1 MRRMTIETS
10 TQTNTTSTKP
20 RGRPSIDFTNM
31 NILIN
36 NTTEPSTEKPTL
48 IYDILCRDEPA
59 ALTLTDE
66 QKKDK
71 HLLVIATTLL
81 QLTAKGD
88 KLKNTHKHFRS
99 SSGRLPPIGLEA
111 YIARLLQYA
120 PCDRE
125 VFLTALIYMDRL
137 TERCGFV
144 FNSMN
149 VHRSYLTSL
158 MVAAKFF
165 EDQPCDNGYFATVG
179 GVSIQEINAMELTF
193 LGLLEYRVAITG
205 ADYNVYAQV
214 MEAKADFLEKPRQHY
229 LQEAITPDTNT
240 ACLGL
245 VMKSALP
252 SSVMTAMTTMTTMTS
267 MPASIP
273 ASS

>member
-1 MRRMTIETS
+1 MLRMTVDNNSHTTNSTS
-10 TQTNTTSTKP
+10 SSKP

-36 NTTEPSTEKPTL
+36 NNTELSNDKPTL
-48 IYDILCRDEPA
+48 VYDLLCRDEPVG
-59 ALTLTDE
+59 ALNLTDE

-71 HLLVIATTLL
+71 YLHVIATTLA
-81 QLTAKGD
+81 QLIARGD
-88 KLKNTHKHFRS
+88 KQKNSHKHFRS

-120 PCDRE
+120 PCDKE
-125 VFLTALIYMDRL
+125 VFLTALIFMDRL
-137 TERCGFV
+137 AERCGFV

-149 VHRSYLTSL
+149 IHRSYLISL
-158 MVAAKFF
+158 MIAAKFF

-179 GVSIQEINAMELTF
+179 GVSIQEINAMELAF
-193 LGLLEYRVAITG
+193 LGLLEYRVSVTG
-205 ADYNVYAQV
+205 IEYNLYAQV
-214 MEAKADFLEKPRQHY
+214 MEAKADYLEKPRQHY
-229 LQEAITPDTNT
+229 LKEAIAPDTNT

-245 VMKSALP
+245 VMKNVPVALP
-252 SSVMTAMTTMTTMTS
+252 ST
-267 MPASIP
+267 SIP

>member
-1 MRRMTIETS
+1 MTVDN
-10 TQTNTTSTKP
+10 NTHNTASTKP

-36 NTTEPSTEKPTL
+36 NNTELSNDKPTV
-48 IYDILCRDEPA
+48 IYDLLCRDEPVG
-59 ALTLTDE
+59 ALSLTDE

-71 HLLVIATTLL
+71 YLLVIATTLS
-81 QLTAKGD
+81 QLTARGD
-88 KLKNTHKHFRS
+88 KQKNTHKQFRS

-137 TERCGFV
+137 AERCGFV

-149 VHRSYLTSL
+149 IHRSYLISL

-193 LGLLEYRVAITG
+193 LGLLEYRVSVTG
-205 ADYNVYAQV
+205 IEYNLYAQV
-214 MEAKADFLEKPRQHY
+214 MEAKADYLEKPRQHY
-229 LQEAITPDTNT
+229 LKEAIAPDTNT

-245 VMKSALP
+245 VMKNLP
-252 SSVMTAMTTMTTMTS
+252 VVGSL
-267 MPASIP
+267 PASIP

>member
-1 MRRMTIETS
+1 M
-10 TQTNTTSTKP
+10 
-20 RGRPSIDFTNM
+20 NM
-31 NILIN
+31 NILSIN
-36 NTTEPSTEKPTL
+36 NTNEIPSDKAPL
-48 IYDILCRDEPA
+48 VYDILSRDDPIVP
-59 ALTLTDE
+59 LTLTEE

-71 HLLVIATTLL
+71 YLTVIAQTLA
-81 QLTAKGD
+81 QLTARGD
-88 KLKNTHKHFRS
+88 KHRNSHKHFRS
-99 SSGRLPPIGLEA
+99 SSGRLPPICLEA

-137 TERCGFV
+137 AERTGFI

-149 VHRSYLTSL
+149 IHRSYLISL

-179 GVSIQEINAMELTF
+179 GVSIQEINNMELLF
-193 LGLLEYRVAITG
+193 LSMLEYRVAVTG
-205 ADYNVYAQV
+205 AEYNVYAQV
-214 MEAKADFLEKPRQHY
+214 VEAKADFLEKPRQHY
-229 LQEAITPDTNT
+229 LKAAIAPDTNVSV
-240 ACLGL
+240 LGL
-245 VMKSALP
+245 VMKTLP
-252 SSVMTAMTTMTTMTS
+252 IAMPPSMQA